1 MKDGDAT
8 LSVKTLF
15 DQVECKRNVWSV
27 VNDWRTHLAC
37 TPSFKGHLD
46 SGLSGYTL
54 SLETDLEYQRTLPG
68 NAIRKDR
75 PFR

>member
-15 DQVECKRNVWSV
+15 DQVECKRNVWS
-27 VNDWRTHLAC
+27 RTHLAC

-54 SLETDLEYQRTLPG
+54 SLATDLEYQRTLPG